1 MLRTTTE
8 GNANAEEIRSNSPD
22 TEEYVKGKKYL
33 KGSMVKSGDKIYIA
47 IKNVPA
53 DVELGNE
60 NYWEIFIDAPDK
72 YQSDWE
78 QNDETAGDYIRNRIC
93 YSEQVPAR
101 YVAITEG
108 RIAGTYVSIDNWPL
122 SEHLETG
129 LTYKITTGEFTQS
142 VIAYENSFGINLTL
156 SGSDGS
162 PRGNFYEQNQSG
174 KLSWSGAPNQ
184 YFDFK
189 IELDEPE
196 HTVYHT
202 IDPKFLPSNVLV
214 VESDYGGDNIEFND
228 SILEMLLKG
237 GRVYL
242 HISGTGTALAYVSFD
257 GWVVK
262 PNPDGTGTLNL
273 YTSLFFNSSIAFSNN
288 SVMEKS
294 YQVSSK
300 WFS

>member
-60 NYWEIFIDAPDK
+60 NYWEIFIDAPDR

-78 QNDETAGDYIRNRIC
+78 QNDETAGDYVKNRIC

-101 YVAITEG
+101 YALITEG
-108 RIAGTYVSIDNWPL
+108 RISEGYVALDKWTL
-122 SEHLETG
+122 SEHLIDG
-129 LTYKITTGEFTQS
+129 STYKVTVGELVQS
-142 VIAYENSFGINLTL
+142 VTAFTNSFGINLPVNNS
-156 SGSDGS
+156 SGSS
-162 PRGNFYEQNQSG
+162 IGNFYEQNQSG

-196 HTVYHT
+196 CTIYHT
-202 IDPKFLPSNVLV
+202 IDPKFLPKNVLV
-214 VESDYGGDNIEFND
+214 VENDYGGDNIGFND

-242 HISGTGTALAYVSFD
+242 HISGTGPYLAYTSFD
-257 GWVVK
+257 GWIVR
-262 PNPDGTGTLNL
+262 PNTDGTGAVDL
-273 YTSLFFNSSIAFSNN
+273 YSSLFFTSSITFNN
-288 SVMEKS
+288 SVMKKS
-294 YQVSSK
+294 YQVSAK